1 MKKPFGKKSLLI
13 LLRQISKLHPEKR
26 SISIGLIGYPNV
38 GKSSLINSLKHQKVV
53 SVAPIPGETKV

>member
-13 LLRQISKLHPEKR
+13 LLRQISIPQTQR